1 MKKTPFSSLRLL
13 QMAAILL
20 FLSAFTVFGQTTAF
34 TYQGR
39 LTENSS
45 AASGSYSMQFRL
57 YDALT
62 NGNQIGSTQN
72 ALVTVTNGV
81 FRVNLDFGAGVFPT
95 GSSRWLEVQ
104 VASTTLSPRQE
115 VTTVPFAMQSS
126 NAVNAEQL
134 GGVAANQYVLTNDSR
149 LSDSR
154 TPTGM
159 AGGDLT
165 GSFPNPTIANGAVTV
180 AKMASS
186 GTLPAFDGSAL
197 TNLNASNIATGTVST
212 ARLGSGTANSTTYL
226 RGDGTW
232 QSVGG
237 GNSPLMFSSV
247 RQVSANAT
255 VTTTDVLVYSTV
267 GNISYTL
274 PLASTVPAG
283 RVIYLVSLNAA
294 GCGAITQG
302 SDVMRVPYNNGT
314 YTNTSTQLNPLGG
327 LTLVSDGVGTWLVI
341 AAL

>member
-1 MKKTPFSSLRLL
+1 MKKNTFTLARLF
-13 QMAAILL
+13 QMTAIVL
-20 FLSAFTVFGQTTAF
+20 FLSAVTAFAQTTAF

-39 LTENSS
+39 LTENSV

-57 YDALT
+57 FDALT
-62 NGNQIGSTQN
+62 NGNQIGTTQN

-81 FRVNLDFGAGVFPT
+81 FRANLDFGAGVFPA
-95 GSSRWLEVQ
+95 GSDRWLEIQ
-104 VASTTLSPRQE
+104 VGATTLTPRQE
-115 VTTVPFAMQSS
+115 VTTVPFAMQSL
-126 NAVNAEQL
+126 NATNAEQL
-134 GGVAANQYVLTNDSR
+134 GGVAANQYVQTGDAR

-154 TPTGM
+154 TPTGF
-159 AGGDLT
+159 ASGDLT

-180 AKMASS
+180 AKMATS
-186 GTLPAFDGSAL
+186 GTLPAFNGSAL
-197 TNLNASNIATGTVST
+197 TDLNASNIATGTVAT
-212 ARLGSGTANSTTYL
+212 ARLGSGTADNTTFL

-247 RQVSANAT
+247 REVNANTT

-283 RVIYLVSLNAA
+283 RVIYLVSLNAT

-302 SDVMRVPYNNGT
+302 SDVMRVPYNTGT